1 MLRINEGN
9 LEAAHII
16 NKAYIKHQFNTTV
29 MTGVNIFPFV
39 FNLPE
44 AIKKTQDM
52 LGTFIIPLC
61 MMMGYPMFLFNIVNE
76 KEKRLIEIM
85 KINGLKM
92 INYWIVTFTFNY
104 VFTAIVYIFFVFMGK
119 YFFEMSFF

>member
-1 MLRINEGN
+1 ML
-9 LEAAHII
+9 A
-16 NKAYIKHQFNTTV
+16 
-29 MTGVNIFPFV
+29 
-39 FNLPE
+39 
-44 AIKKTQDM
+44 
-52 LGTFIIPLC
+52 TFIIPFC

-104 VFTAIVYIFFVFMGK
+104 MFTACIYTFFYFAGK
-119 YFFEMSFF
+119 YIFEMSFF

>member
-1 MLRINEGN
+1 
-9 LEAAHII
+9 
-16 NKAYIKHQFNTTV
+16 
-29 MTGVNIFPFV
+29 
-39 FNLPE
+39 
-44 AIKKTQDM
+44 
-52 LGTFIIPLC
+52 

-104 VFTAIVYIFFVFMGK
+104 VFTAIIFIFFSFMGK
-119 YFFEMSFF
+119 YFFEMSFFQKTNIWVIILIFNGWILA